1 MNENFLCQ
9 GLRKARNGHE
19 LKYGGGIDVDESR
32 GSVFAFR
39 NRTVLVSA
47 AGASP
52 MRLFVI
58 VVMIVV
64 GSSFD
69 DDGASGRRF
78 ERFEWRQ
85 GRVFDWRRV
94 MDGVV
99 NEMIVERLARRCVK
113 VEQRWTATR

>member
-9 GLRKARNGHE
+9 GLRKARNSHE
-19 LKYGGGIDVDESR
+19 LKYGGGIYVDETR
-32 GSVFAFR
+32 GSVSTFR
-39 NRTVLVSA
+39 NRAVLVSA
-47 AGASP
+47 TGATP

-58 VVMIVV
+58 VVIVVIVV

-85 GRVFDWRRV
+85 GRVLT
-94 MDGVV
+94 G
-99 NEMIVERLARRCVK
+99 EE
-113 VEQRWTATR
+113 